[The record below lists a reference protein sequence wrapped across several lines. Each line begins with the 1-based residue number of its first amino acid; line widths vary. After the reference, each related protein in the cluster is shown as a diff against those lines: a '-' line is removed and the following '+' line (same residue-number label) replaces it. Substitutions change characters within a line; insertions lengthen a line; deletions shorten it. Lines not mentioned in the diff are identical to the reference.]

1 MTCPICYSMYVENV
15 WPWLVLFSVLLLVWV
30 HWRRR
35 PCWFGPEIAFWPTLP
50 NCRELSLK
58 LRFFHFSSCH
68 ISCRAISTPTSSR
81 GKVVTGLLLLKYSPG
96 LQAPAQK
103 RTAKVNPG
111 SVTWELDFT
120 LLCLSVGEVQLRNE
134 EFSFQ
139 FEDWNWWSKTQP
151 QSKSN
156 SKALWRLC
164 RNKEC
169 AFGGKWGNWGKG
181 QARKWKQYK
190 WSLAQLAAMNIALF
204 EIQIHKYKEF

>member
-15 WPWLVLFSVLLLVWV
+15 WPWLVWFSVLLLVWV

-35 PCWFGPEIAFWPTLP
+35 PCWFGPEIAFCPTLP

-103 RTAKVNPG
+103 RKPQCVLRIGLYFLYFAFLLARFDWGLRRVQFPIWGVELMKQDTA
-111 SVTWELDFT
+111 SVQE
-120 LLCLSVGEVQLRNE
+120 
-134 EFSFQ
+134 
-139 FEDWNWWSKTQP
+139 
-151 QSKSN
+151 
-156 SKALWRLC
+156 
-164 RNKEC
+164 
-169 AFGGKWGNWGKG
+169 
-181 QARKWKQYK
+181 
-190 WSLAQLAAMNIALF
+190 
-204 EIQIHKYKEF
+204 